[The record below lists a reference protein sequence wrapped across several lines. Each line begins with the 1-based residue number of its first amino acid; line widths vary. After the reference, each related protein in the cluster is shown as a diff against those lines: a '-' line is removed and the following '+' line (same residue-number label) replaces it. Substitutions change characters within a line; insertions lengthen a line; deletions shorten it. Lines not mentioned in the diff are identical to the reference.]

1 MKKKHHIANWLS
13 NLSVATIAIG
23 AFQTVELIP
32 ELEPHTKW
40 VVLGIGLI
48 EFFLS
53 YLLAKEE

>member
-32 ELEPHTKW
+32 ELEPHTK
-40 VVLGIGLI
+40 
-48 EFFLS
+48 
-53 YLLAKEE
+53 